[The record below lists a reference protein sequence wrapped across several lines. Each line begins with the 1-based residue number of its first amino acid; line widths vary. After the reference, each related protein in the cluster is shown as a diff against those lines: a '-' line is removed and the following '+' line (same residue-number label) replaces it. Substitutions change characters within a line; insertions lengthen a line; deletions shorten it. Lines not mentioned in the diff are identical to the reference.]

1 MTGIDFENKNWT
13 TRLGNLT
20 NFVNAYIAKLQELA
34 RVQAQMNMLNTSS
47 PTLASSGGGGGGSS
61 ASAPNTAQ
69 QHRSYWKVV
78 VNGKETA
85 SNYATINSAQQAG
98 QRYKKQGYS
107 SIGYRLVRYA
117 TGSSSIADD
126 QVALVGDNPNN
137 NELVIGSK
145 LNGTMMN
152 LKKGSGVVNAQSTN
166 TLAGIL
172 NTIGNR
178 VNLGGAIGNLSSNTT
193 NDVIHIDT
201 VNIDGAQIRDV
212 DTFSSALRNMKGEAI
227 QKAYRH

>member
-1 MTGIDFENKNWT
+1 M
-13 TRLGNLT
+13 
-20 NFVNAYIAKLQELA
+20 NA
-34 RVQAQMNMLNTSS
+34 LNTS
-47 PTLASSGGGGGGSS
+47 ASAPAPSGGGGGGGGGSS
-61 ASAPNTAQ
+61 HSASTSNTAKKAG
-69 QHRSYWKVV
+69 HYWKVV

-137 NELVIGSK
+137 NELIIGSK

>member
-1 MTGIDFENKNWT
+1 MG
-13 TRLGNLT
+13 
-20 NFVNAYIAKLQELA
+20 
-34 RVQAQMNMLNTSS
+34 
-47 PTLASSGGGGGGSS
+47 GGGGGGSHS
-61 ASAPNTAQ
+61 ASAPNTAKKAG
-69 QHRSYWKVV
+69 HYWKVV

-137 NELVIGSK
+137 NELIIGSK

>member
-61 ASAPNTAQ
+61 APNTAKKAG
-69 QHRSYWKVV
+69 HYWKVV

-85 SNYATINSAQQAG
+85 SNYATIKSAEQAG
-98 QRYKKQGYS
+98 QRYKKQGAS
-107 SIGYRLVRYA
+107 SIGYRMVRYA

-137 NELVIGSK
+137 NELIIGSK